1 LHDPEN
7 TDQLSQKSTEQIPL
21 TRRMHDR
28 SMKAALIAQ
37 QLRIQ
42 VEPWLWSHKFEM
54 HGVARQNRV
63 PIRPKVPDI
72 RGEKELQLNEQ
83 TLSQRLER
91 VAAHVPADARLAD
104 IGSDHGYLPVALMRR
119 GAIAAAVAGE
129 VALTPF
135 HSAERTVRESGLDQ
149 RITVRLANG
158 LAAIEP
164 GDGITAITICGMG
177 GETIRDILDSG
188 KARLSGQ
195 ERLILQPN
203 GGEQP
208 LRQWLMENGY
218 RILCEELLRE
228 NRFDY
233 EIIVAERAGPVM
245 YTAEEL
251 YFGPLQMQARSPA
264 FLIKWQR
271 ILREKQKTL
280 THFAHARQALPE
292 EKVQDIARQARW
304 ITELLA

>member
-1 LHDPEN
+1 
-7 TDQLSQKSTEQIPL
+7 
-21 TRRMHDR
+21 M
-28 SMKAALIAQ
+28 
-37 QLRIQ
+37 
-42 VEPWLWSHKFEM
+42 
-54 HGVARQNRV
+54 
-63 PIRPKVPDI
+63 
-72 RGEKELQLNEQ
+72 NEQ
-83 TLSQRLER
+83 TLSMRLER
-91 VAAHVPADARLAD
+91 VAAHVPAGARLAD
-104 IGSDHGYLPVALMRR
+104 IGSDHGYLPVALMGR
-119 GAIAAAVAGE
+119 GVISAAVAGE

-135 HSAERTVRESGLDQ
+135 HAAERTVRESGQDL
-149 RITVRLANG
+149 RITVRQANG

-164 GDGITAITICGMG
+164 EDRITAISICGMG

-188 KARLSGQ
+188 KTRLSGQ

-233 EIIVAERAGPVM
+233 EIIVAERAGSVL

-264 FLIKWQR
+264 FLDKWQR
-271 ILREKQKTL
+271 MLRQKQKNL
-280 THFAHARQALPE
+280 ASFARARQAIPE
-292 EKVQDIARQARW
+292 DKMQDIARQARW